1 MDPMGSWHDVQG
13 NRTGPL
19 RDTGIP
25 EHVMNYAF
33 MDMYDAIPC
42 GKPYHNKL
50 IYDATTLQERSA
62 KRRNFYASMQY
73 IKKYPTY
80 HDMLG
85 TLGISAGTFNEQVK
99 PTIYALSHCMDYA
112 DENVRFWEWNHTEL
126 LQERVLWTNDGF
138 PVEVDGSSDQFVAG
152 QNHSGKYKTQVVK
165 GDLAISLAGH
175 PLHMNFGHFGTVHDD
190 PLWELNPF
198 RKCIRQWEYGL
209 GDKAYVGCPEM
220 LTEFKGANLSPD
232 EKEFNICLQHY
243 RGRNEHLV
251 SELKQSRAALN
262 VKWRGSYSLLKAVAN
277 ISFNMMALTERMRG
291 SRYHCYGSWPVCHDQ
306 HTTPHHTTPH
316 RTTPHCTAPHCT
328 TPHRTTPHRTA
339 PHRTTPHRTTPHQT
353 APHRTTPKKKKKKN
367 DVR

>member
-1 MDPMGSWHDVQG
+1 MQACTTTQQTWTEPQSKSLFKLRLSGVEPTSSRWSPPATDPLRVWPHEYDPSSDNQAWGMDPMGSWHDVQG

-190 PLWELNPF
+190 PLWSMGL
-198 RKCIRQWEYGL
+198 KC
-209 GDKAYVGCPEM
+209 VV
-220 LTEFKGANLSPD
+220 
-232 EKEFNICLQHY
+232 CL
-243 RGRNEHLV
+243 
-251 SELKQSRAALN
+251 K
-262 VKWRGSYSLLKAVAN
+262 
-277 ISFNMMALTERMRG
+277 
-291 SRYHCYGSWPVCHDQ
+291 
-306 HTTPHHTTPH
+306 
-316 RTTPHCTAPHCT
+316 
-328 TPHRTTPHRTA
+328 
-339 PHRTTPHRTTPHQT
+339 
-353 APHRTTPKKKKKKN
+353 
-367 DVR
+367 